1 MEDSASL
8 CGPGEVELDVSQC
21 PDLVPPLAVQAALRP
36 GQTTRI
42 VGAARLRM
50 KESDRLSAVTQVL
63 NALGSRVEEHPDSLT
78 ILGVDTLAGGVAVDS
93 HNDHRIAMRAAVA
106 TTRAAA
112 PVTIRGAES
121 VRKSYPNF
129 WEDYQRLGGMFL

>member
-1 MEDSASL
+1 M
-8 CGPGEVELDVSQC
+8 
-21 PDLVPPLAVQAALRP
+21 
-36 GQTTRI
+36 
-42 VGAARLRM
+42 M
-50 KESDRLSAVTQVL
+50 
-63 NALGSRVEEHPDSLT
+63 
-78 ILGVDTLAGGVAVDS
+78 
-93 HNDHRIAMRAAVA
+93 AAVA